1 MNYKKITII
10 AIGNDNI
17 EECLNNIMTQSYI
30 KDINIVLLYNKEKE
44 DYIKTLEDKFSNI
57 NSVPRPIPIFPRKP
71 NK

>member
-44 DYIKTLEDKFSNI
+44 D
-57 NSVPRPIPIFPRKP
+57 
-71 NK
+71 